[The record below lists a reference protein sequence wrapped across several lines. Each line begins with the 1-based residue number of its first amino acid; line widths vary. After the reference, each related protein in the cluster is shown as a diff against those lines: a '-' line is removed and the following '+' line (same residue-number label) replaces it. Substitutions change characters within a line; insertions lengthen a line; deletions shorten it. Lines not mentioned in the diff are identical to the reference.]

1 MCIVVIADTA
11 HSRSPRVRVNTSMQS
26 CSVADSDPRCCG
38 CRIGGAYGH
47 PLLLYYFP
55 AASHGCL
62 ASHAAI
68 AAVAA
73 HTALAM
79 ASWNSTTEG
88 GACTSSIKMPSPEFG
103 VMWFPLG

>member
-1 MCIVVIADTA
+1 MIRGAAGAGSGEPMAPIAT
-11 HSRSPRVRVNTSMQS
+11 
-26 CSVADSDPRCCG
+26 
-38 CRIGGAYGH
+38 
-47 PLLLYYFP
+47 LLLP
-55 AASHGCL
+55 GSITPLPG
-62 ASHAAI
+62 AI